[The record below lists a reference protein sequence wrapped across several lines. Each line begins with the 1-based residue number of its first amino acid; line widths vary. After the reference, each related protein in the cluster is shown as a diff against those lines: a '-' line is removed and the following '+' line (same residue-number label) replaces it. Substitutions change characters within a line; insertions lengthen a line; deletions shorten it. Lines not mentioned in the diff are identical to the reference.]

1 MFLFLHMLYSKK
13 LENANSKE
21 WVVFIHGAGGSSS
34 IWHKQIKTFSEK
46 YNLLLID
53 LRGHGKSQM
62 ETKKKRYSFKLIAQ
76 DVIEVMHAQQ
86 IERAHFVGVSLG
98 SIVIKQIELLEPDLV
113 KSMIFAGAI
122 TRLNF
127 KSRLLLKAGR
137 VLNRLIPQMGL
148 YQLFARI
155 MMPRKNH
162 ASSRELFIGEA
173 RKIVQKEFNRWFK
186 LTSRLALYLIELEKQ
201 TDKTPTLFI
210 MGEED
215 HLFLAPVKELVAQNP
230 RLNLSIV
237 PNCGHV
243 VNFEQADT
251 FNHHSLIFIDQVSA

>member
-1 MFLFLHMLYSKK
+1 MLYSKK
-13 LENANSKE
+13 LENAKSNE
-21 WVVFIHGAGGSSS
+21 WVVYIHGAGGSSS

-53 LRGHGKSQM
+53 LRGHGKSQI
-62 ETKKKRYSFKLIAQ
+62 ESIKNRYSFKLIAQ

-86 IERAHFVGVSLG
+86 IQHAHFVGVSMG
-98 SIVIKQIELLEPDLV
+98 SIVIKQIEIMEPGLV

-127 KSRLLLKAGR
+127 KSRFLLKMGR
-137 VLNRLIPQMGL
+137 ILNRFIPQMGL

-155 MMPRKNH
+155 MMPKKNH
-162 ASSRELFIGEA
+162 ASSRELFITEA
-173 RKIVQKEFNRWFK
+173 RKIVHKEFNRWFK
-186 LTSRLALYLIELEKQ
+186 LTSRLALYLVELEKQ

-215 HLFLAPVKELVAQNP
+215 HLFLTPVKELVAQNP

-251 FNHHSLIFIDQVSA
+251 FNHLSLNFIDQVSA